1 MRLWGG
7 EALITSW
14 LGHDDDYHY
23 VDGNGVGGGG
33 LADGDDDDEVG
44 TRSVGRVCACL
55 HCLLIFLALP
65 TLPTNLTASR
75 SRAQPRQRRRRRYSA
90 NGAVCLQHSSITWTS
105 TSSATRCPLLALHL
119 SCLSWRNNV
128 GEGDLLFVAKEPNF
142 TDPRNLHLQRTNAL
156 TVLMLIL
163 IMICH
168 IQHTNALTVPA
179 SLTPTDADM
188 SHSNCDD
195 SKFPESKG
203 KDVLVKSN
211 FYVKTFVERSN
222 HHSEKPIFSFLINQR
237 RLNTRSNRPKELKLN
252 KEATK
257 NRRRRQKPRK

>member
-1 MRLWGG
+1 M
-7 EALITSW
+7 
-14 LGHDDDYHY
+14 
-23 VDGNGVGGGG
+23 
-33 LADGDDDDEVG
+33 
-44 TRSVGRVCACL
+44 
-55 HCLLIFLALP
+55 
-65 TLPTNLTASR
+65 
-75 SRAQPRQRRRRRYSA
+75 
-90 NGAVCLQHSSITWTS
+90 
-105 TSSATRCPLLALHL
+105 
-119 SCLSWRNNV
+119 

-142 TDPRNLHLQRTNAL
+142 TDPWNLHLQNTNAL

-163 IMICH
+163 ICH
-168 IQHTNALTVPA
+168 IQHTDALTVPA

-222 HHSEKPIFSFLINQR
+222 HHSEKPIFYFLINQR
-237 RLNTRSNRPKELKLN
+237 RLNTRSNRPKELKLK

-257 NRRRRQKPRK
+257 NRGRRQKP